1 MRSPLFRRQAPRHRP
16 APKAVF
22 GPAAVSGALTGTC
35 SFAFTA
41 SGVLTGSGALVGTC
55 AIAFT
60 CIGVLT
66 DASVPP
72 PVAPGSGGLGA
83 FQDQRITED
92 QWLMAFIQDLVTS
105 GRLER

>member
-1 MRSPLFRRQAPRHRP
+1 MRSPLFRRLPPRHRP
-16 APKAVF
+16 APKVVF
-22 GPAAVSGALTGTC
+22 GPAASSGELTGEAN
-35 SFAFTA
+35 FAFTV

-55 AIAFT
+55 AVAFA

-66 DASVPP
+66 DASAPP
-72 PVAPGSGGLGA
+72 PVVGGGGA